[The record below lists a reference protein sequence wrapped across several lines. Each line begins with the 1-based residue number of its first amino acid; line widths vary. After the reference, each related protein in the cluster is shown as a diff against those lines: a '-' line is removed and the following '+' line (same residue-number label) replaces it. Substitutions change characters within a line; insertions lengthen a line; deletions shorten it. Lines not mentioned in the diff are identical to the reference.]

1 MMLPKS
7 CQKAAA
13 KPADAKTA
21 AFLTV
26 HAKRVVIPARS
37 AILLTK
43 ARTKSAWK
51 ARERPMRPLISVLI
65 PVYQVEGYLGRCLDS
80 VLAQTYPDLEI
91 CMVDDGSTDGSAE
104 IGQRYVEQA
113 PMPVGLSRAE
123 HLGVSHARQRLLEQA
138 KGEYL
143 FFLDSDD
150 FLHPQ
155 TIETLYR
162 LAVRHGADI
171 VQCKM
176 GHTSEDA
183 MPPMDI
189 DNPDERVYP
198 DREQVM
204 VAFLSADS
212 SLRVMLAGKLY
223 RREMLQGIRFPVGRI
238 HEDEAVMHRIMDR
251 AEAVVTTDLPLYR
264 YYTNLESITKGSF
277 SYARYDALDANLDRI
292 RYCYGQGY
300 EFFAKMNCLYYCVNC
315 LDLYRRTRLEISP
328 ADPHL
333 PWLLEKYRAMA
344 AYFISTGLPE
354 PGLSQAL
361 RGWMEEPMVG
371 ELPSYFATVRE
382 YWHMGKG
389 ELRAK

>member
-1 MMLPKS
+1 
-7 CQKAAA
+7 
-13 KPADAKTA
+13 
-21 AFLTV
+21 
-26 HAKRVVIPARS
+26 
-37 AILLTK
+37 
-43 ARTKSAWK
+43 
-51 ARERPMRPLISVLI
+51 MRPLISVLI

-113 PMPVGLSRAE
+113 PMPVSLSRAE

-176 GHTSEDA
+176 GHTGEDA

-204 VAFLSADS
+204 
-212 SLRVMLAGKLY
+212 
-223 RREMLQGIRFPVGRI
+223 
-238 HEDEAVMHRIMDR
+238 
-251 AEAVVTTDLPLYR
+251 
-264 YYTNLESITKGSF
+264 
-277 SYARYDALDANLDRI
+277 
-292 RYCYGQGY
+292 
-300 EFFAKMNCLYYCVNC
+300 
-315 LDLYRRTRLEISP
+315 
-328 ADPHL
+328 
-333 PWLLEKYRAMA
+333 A

-361 RGWMEEPMVG
+361 KGWMEDPMSG

-389 ELRAK
+389 ELKAKM